1 MTRESKTKTAGQ
13 VDWNSFVQQPDVHFE
28 SNFAESTKRNMH
40 LVRCNFQRCVF
51 ATVYSSL
58 VANLGL
64 RFTSLLQPPDYKYWL
79 KNVTL
84 KLIEGFLRW
93 YLESHHV
100 VYQSCFLVFARFWRV
115 FWCEEMDRLFPY
127 DLRRNMTNVSEYLN
141 ILDKWGSRLI

>member
-13 VDWNSFVQQPDVHFE
+13 VDWNNFVQQPDVHFE

-40 LVRCNFQRCVF
+40 LVRRNFQRCVF

-141 ILDKWGSRLI
+141 ILDK